1 MRVLLIRYYEFFFFS
16 FLATGDS
23 YLTLAGRFRLGIS
36 TVAEIVKETCDQI
49 WEELQPTYMKPPTV
63 QDWRRI
69 QLRFN
74 SLWQFPNCL
83 GAIDGKHVNL
93 RAPPKSST
101 LFHNYKGFF
110 SIVLMALVDADYKF
124 IYIDVGDYGSNSDTA
139 IFRSCNFGK
148 AFMYG
153 QLDVPPPKP
162 LDNLPPGQGEDLPC
176 CFVGDEAFPLQADLL
191 RPYPRNQRGT
201 NLPYPKMIFNYRLSR
216 ARRLVENAF
225 GILAQRFRIY
235 DRRLGISENTCIS
248 VVKATCILHN
258 YLTEERNDVAAVMAR
273 LNPDGNAYLGPNAGI
288 QPIPYLRGYHSS
300 KEAQRVRNIYTNYFV
315 GPHGSIPWQ
324 QHQATLTN

>member
-1 MRVLLIRYYEFFFFS
+1 MEVIQIQPS
-16 FLATGDS
+16 SGVV
-23 YLTLAGRFRLGIS
+23 TLEKL
-36 TVAEIVKETCDQI
+36 
-49 WEELQPTYMKPPTV
+49 
-63 QDWRRI
+63 
-69 QLRFN
+69 
-74 SLWQFPNCL
+74 
-83 GAIDGKHVNL
+83 
-93 RAPPKSST
+93 SS
-101 LFHNYKGFF
+101 
-110 SIVLMALVDADYKF
+110 M
-124 IYIDVGDYGSNSDTA
+124 
-139 IFRSCNFGK
+139 
-148 AFMYG
+148 
-153 QLDVPPPKP
+153 
-162 LDNLPPGQGEDLPC
+162 DNLMFHLQNLLTIYLQDKGEDLPY

-216 ARRLVENAF
+216 AGCLVENAF

-300 KEAQRVRNIYTNYFV
+300 KEAQHVRNIYTNYFV

-324 QHQATLTN
+324 QDQATLTN